1 MNLTLN
7 MLYFRQ
13 LQDIQMKMWKAIE
26 YGSLKSRDLSGSL
39 NIDGARN
46 HGSKEHRKQIKTP
59 SVAHEEFQVL
69 RVCWSKLESQKLQ
82 EKVF

>member
-1 MNLTLN
+1 MLN
-7 MLYFRQ
+7 FRQ

-46 HGSKEHRKQIKTP
+46 HGSK
-59 SVAHEEFQVL
+59 
-69 RVCWSKLESQKLQ
+69 
-82 EKVF
+82 